1 MKAIILVSRGI
12 RYMRIFVWL
21 SHGGASNDNV
31 IVEQSNFH
39 RLLLAI
45 NYYVRKLYSIC
56 RTYMHERDYVSK
68 TAAHS
73 DFSVYRRHRNLLA
86 YSLTFAYDIQPF
98 GGFSAILKCMTL
110 NEP

>member
-1 MKAIILVSRGI
+1 VDIRLAFSR
-12 RYMRIFVWL
+12 R
-21 SHGGASNDNV
+21 ASNDNV

-56 RTYMHERDYVSK
+56 RTFIHERDCVSK
-68 TAAHS
+68 TEAHS
-73 DFSVYRRHRNLLA
+73 DFSVYRRHRNLLT
-86 YSLTFAYDIQPF
+86 YLLTFAYDVQPF